1 MSDQRMNAWLVEC
14 EWHVGARAEV
24 GSDGV
29 LRAAEVRRRVEEVM
43 QGDARSAAAD
53 WKRAVVEALGK
64 DGSSDHN
71 LMAFVEGI
79 GSDVQ

>member
-1 MSDQRMNAWLVEC
+1 
-14 EWHVGARAEV
+14 V

-43 QGDARSAAAD
+43 QGDARVAAVE

-71 LMAFVEGI
+71 LRAFMECI
-79 GSDVQ
+79 TSDVQ

>member
-1 MSDQRMNAWLVEC
+1 MNAWLVEC
-14 EWHVGARAEV
+14 EWRIGARAEV

-29 LRAAEVRRRVEEVM
+29 LRAAEVRRRVDEVM
-43 QGDARSAAAD
+43 QGDARGAAAD

-71 LMAFVEGI
+71 LMVFVEGN
-79 GSDVQ
+79 GSDEQ